1 MRGIKYVMI
10 MLILGGLFVMPTLAE
25 EMSAA
30 KIEENVQ
37 EAISMTYLGD
47 RGITAEVSSD
57 KKVTLKGSVETLYA
71 KEKAFEAASKV
82 KGVKY
87 ISNQIVVD
95 HIVLP
100 EKVIQ
105 QNITS
110 MIELNSAIPED
121 DKIEV
126 VVDNDVVFLRGKVSF
141 YFEKMI
147 AQDLAAAQK
156 GVKGVVN
163 EITVKPLKKA
173 ISDENLENY
182 LTMIVEEQFP
192 TSNDVKVNVN
202 DGNVTIDGDVN
213 SMWVAYNIE
222 QEFAEVI
229 GVRDI
234 DNMLLI
240 EE

>member
-47 RGITAEVSSD
+47 RGITAEVSPD

-100 EKVIQ
+100 EKAIQ
-105 QNITS
+105 QNIIS

-147 AQDLAAAQK
+147 AQDLAAAQE

-163 EITVKPLKKA
+163 EITVKPLEKA

-182 LTMIVEEQFP
+182 LMRIVDEQFP
-192 TSNDVKVNVN
+192 TSNDVKVDVN

>member
-47 RGITAEVSSD
+47 RGITVKVSPD
-57 KKVTLKGSVETLYA
+57 KKVTLEGRVETLYD

-95 HIVLP
+95 HVVLP
-100 EKVIQ
+100 EKAIQ
-105 QNITS
+105 QNIVS

-126 VVDNDVVFLRGKVSF
+126 VVDNDIVFLRGKVSF

-147 AQDLAAAQK
+147 AQDLAAAQR

-163 EITVKPLKKA
+163 EITVKPIEKA

-182 LTMIVEEQFP
+182 LTKIVEEQFP
-192 TSNDVKVNVN
+192 TSNDVKIDVN

-222 QEFAEVI
+222 QEFDEVI